1 MIRMQSAP
9 CLEEII
15 LPMLTHEALNPSIL
29 ILENIIS
36 CHSDKLVCGL
46 ILECTPYVF
55 LRVCHNCHHDKL
67 ACGPK
72 GEIIILIISYCLCRV
87 FCFIWLLFNCKQ
99 WLRLYET
106 DQFNSRLCALFA
118 QSARNHKVDLLAD
131 FLYYYLLC
139 QFFEVDFLLCCTC
152 IMSLHVHVL
161 SIYGA

>member
-1 MIRMQSAP
+1 MQPDQTIYKHAVIKDAITIWRCNAHMIRMLSAP
-9 CLEEII
+9 CLDEII

-87 FCFIWLLFNCKQ
+87 FCLVSNETDCMRLINSILGYVHCLFNQ
-99 WLRLYET
+99 LETIRLICP
-106 DQFNSRLCALFA
+106 LI
-118 QSARNHKVDLLAD
+118 
-131 FLYYYLLC
+131 
-139 QFFEVDFLLCCTC
+139 FFILVFV
-152 IMSLHVHVL
+152 MSVL
-161 SIYGA
+161 ES